1 MAYSTNN
8 SKEQSRIAKELQESG
23 KAKRALT
30 KVKCLGCKDT
40 SSSVWKSNCKV
51 RPCCEDWGH
60 EFCYQ
65 CTKYSCDLVE
75 DVFKEFPD
83 ARGNLKAISN
93 VGGDAWVAQKSAEK
107 RKN

>member
-8 SKEQSRIAKELQESG
+8 AKEQSRIAKELQESG

-40 SSSVWKSNCKV
+40 STSVWKSNCKV
-51 RPCCEDWGH
+51 RACCEDWGH

-65 CTKYSCDLVE
+65 CTKYSCDLLE
-75 DVFKEFPD
+75 EVFESSPE
-83 ARGNLKAISN
+83 ARKNLKTISKI
-93 VGGDAWVAQKSAEK
+93 GADAWVAQKTAQK
-107 RKN
+107 RRK